1 MTEQN
6 LGFSTPFLGEIRI
19 FGFGFPPQ
27 GWARCDG
34 AFLPINQNQALFSI
48 LGTTY
53 GGNGVT
59 TFGLPNLKGRVPIH
73 WGQGPGLSPY
83 SIGQTG
89 GESSHTLSAVETPQ
103 HNHVLSAST
112 AAPNQPSVA
121 GGVWASI
128 TSAYVDAAP
137 NATMQNGSLS
147 TVGGGQP
154 HQNMAPYLALNF
166 CIAIQGLFPSQ
177 N

>member
-6 LGFSTPFLGEIRI
+6 LGIDQFLGEIRI
-19 FGFGFPPQ
+19 FGFGYTPQ
-27 GWARCDG
+27 GWAKCDG
-34 AFLPINQNQALFSI
+34 QTLGISQNQALFSL

-53 GGNGVT
+53 GGDGIT
-59 TFGLPNLKGRVPIH
+59 TFALPNLKGRVPIH

-83 SIGQTG
+83 SIGQQAGYPT
-89 GESSHTLSAVETPQ
+89 HALSAAETAQ

-121 GGVWASI
+121 GGIWANNSN
-128 TSAYVDAAP
+128 AYVDSAP
-137 NATMQNGSLS
+137 NASMQSGSLS
-147 TVGGGQP
+147 AVGGQA
-154 HQNMAPYLALNF
+154 HENMSPYLALNF
-166 CIAIQGLFPSQ
+166 CIAITGIFPSQ

>member
-6 LGFSTPFLGEIRI
+6 LGVDQYLGEIRI
-19 FGFGFPPQ
+19 FGFGYAPQ
-27 GWARCDG
+27 GWAKCDG
-34 AFLPINQNQALFSI
+34 QLLGIAQSSALFSL

-53 GGNGVT
+53 GGDGVT

-83 SIGQTG
+83 SIGEFA
-89 GESSHTLSAVETPQ
+89 GEATHTLSAAETPQ

-112 AAPNQPSVA
+112 ATPNQPSVA
-121 GGVWASI
+121 GGVWASN
-128 TSAYVDAAP
+128 TGAYVDAAP
-137 NATMQNGSLS
+137 NSSMQAGSLS
-147 TVGGGQP
+147 AVGGQA
-154 HQNMAPYLALNF
+154 HTNMAPFLTLNF
-166 CIAIQGLFPSQ
+166 CIAIVGLFPSQ

>member
-6 LGFSTPFLGEIRI
+6 LGLDQFLGEIRI
-19 FGFGFPPQ
+19 FGFGFAPQ
-27 GWARCDG
+27 GWAKCDG
-34 AFLPINQNQALFSI
+34 QILPINQNQGLFAL

-53 GGNGVT
+53 GGNGIT
-59 TFGLPNLKGRVPIH
+59 TFALPNFKGRVPLH

-83 SIGQTG
+83 SIGQTA
-89 GESSHTLSAVETPQ
+89 GETSHTLSAAETPQ

-112 AAPNQPSVA
+112 AAPNQPGVG
-121 GGVWASI
+121 GGVWANN

-137 NATMQNGSLS
+137 NASMQAGSLS
-147 TVGGGQP
+147 TAGGGQA

-166 CIAIQGLFPSQ
+166 CIAIQGIFPSQ